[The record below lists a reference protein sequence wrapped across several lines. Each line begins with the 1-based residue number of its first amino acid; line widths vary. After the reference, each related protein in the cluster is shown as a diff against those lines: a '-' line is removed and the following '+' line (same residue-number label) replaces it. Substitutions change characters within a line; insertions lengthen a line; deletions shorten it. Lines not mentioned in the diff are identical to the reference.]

1 MFGLA
6 VAVVSIMMRM
16 SARFFIAGGFITNIG
31 SDDIC
36 ILIALV
42 LICGISACA
51 FQRKHSQTLEV
62 LELWLTSSSFR
73 QRPWKRYLDCPAQLN
88 HDTSTRSY
96 STVAQGHDTD

>member
-1 MFGLA
+1 MFGLG
-6 VAVVSIMMRM
+6 VAVVSIIMRM

-51 FQRKHSQTLEV
+51 FQRKHDQMLEKAESRLTSQQSQTTALGK
-62 LELWLTSSSFR
+62 TSGLSRTAQSRRFYTFVQHCRASF
-73 QRPWKRYLDCPAQLN
+73 
-88 HDTSTRSY
+88 
-96 STVAQGHDTD
+96 

>member
-51 FQRKHSQTLEV
+51 FQRKNGQTFEMV
-62 LELWLTSSSFR
+62 
-73 QRPWKRYLDCPAQLN
+73 
-88 HDTSTRSY
+88 
-96 STVAQGHDTD
+96 